1 VSIPLHAM
9 RNVRRS
15 AVKIRHGSHDM
26 IFQTQGRVARFINFP
41 VLALPLSAGKESHR
55 SNCLAAKA
63 MFSQI
68 DVNI

>member
-1 VSIPLHAM
+1 M
-9 RNVRRS
+9 RNVRRT
-15 AVKIRHGSHDM
+15 AVKVIHGLHDM
-26 IFQTQGRVARFINFP
+26 VYQAQGMDAKFINFP
-41 VLALPLSAGKESHR
+41 LPAFPLSAGKESHR